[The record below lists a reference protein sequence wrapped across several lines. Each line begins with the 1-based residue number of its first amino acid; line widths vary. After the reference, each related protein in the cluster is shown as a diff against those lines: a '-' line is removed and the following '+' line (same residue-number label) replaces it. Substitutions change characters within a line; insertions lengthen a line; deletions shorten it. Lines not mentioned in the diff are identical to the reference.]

1 MARPLRIEYPGAYY
15 HVMNRGNSKQD
26 IFITD
31 GNRATFLRAL
41 EDSSQIYDVSVI
53 CYVLMSN
60 HFHLIVQTNQANLSE
75 FMRHF
80 LVTYTVRFNRRQK
93 KTGHL
98 FQGRYKS
105 LLVEQDEY
113 LLPLSRCIH
122 LNPVRAKGPE
132 NIKIKGLRKYLRDYR
147 WSSFPGFCSTRKRL
161 KWIDYGWLLKAYFG
175 ADNTTGRARYRS
187 FVYSG
192 LDGELKNPFENV
204 VHQSI
209 LGTDE
214 FVEWVKGEVSLEP
227 DREVPAIRRLRR
239 SVAAQEL
246 LGVIASWYDIEPK
259 EVLERKKR
267 VAKVRQVAMELCYRY
282 CPMTQKDIGNL
293 FGVDYSTVSQNR
305 RRLKLRIESEDKLKA
320 QFERLE
326 EKIEELSKQKI

>member
-41 EDSSQIYDVSVI
+41 DDSSQIYDVRVI

-60 HFHLIVQTNQANLSE
+60 HFHLIVKTNLANLSE

-105 LLVEQDEY
+105 LLVEEDEY
-113 LLPLSRCIH
+113 LLPLSRYIH
-122 LNPVRAKGPE
+122 LNPVRDKGPE
-132 NIKIKGLRKYLRDYR
+132 SEDAKGLRKYLQGYR
-147 WSSFPGFCSTRKRL
+147 WSSFPGYSSTRNRL

-175 ADNTTGRARYRS
+175 GDNTRGRARYRS

-192 LDGELKNPFENV
+192 IDGEIENPFENV

-209 LGTDE
+209 LGTNG

-227 DREVPAIRRLRR
+227 DREVPAIRNLRR
-239 SVAAQEL
+239 SVAAEEL
-246 LGVIASWYDIEPK
+246 LRVIASWYGIESK
-259 EVLERKKR
+259 EILERKR
-267 VAKVRQVAMELCYRY
+267 QVAEIRQVAMELCYRY
-282 CPMTQKDIGNL
+282 CPMTQRDIGDL

-305 RRLKLRIESEDKLKA
+305 RRLKLRMASDKKLKK
-320 QFERLE
+320 QFEELKGR
-326 EKIEELSKQKI
+326 IEQLSKQKI

>member
-1 MARPLRIEYPGAYY
+1 
-15 HVMNRGNSKQD
+15 MNRGNSKQD

-31 GNRATFLRAL
+31 GNRATFLHAL
-41 EDSSQIYDVSVI
+41 EDSSQIYDVRVI
-53 CYVLMSN
+53 SYVLMSN

-113 LLPLSRCIH
+113 LLPLSRYIH
-122 LNPVRAKGPE
+122 LNPVRTKGLE
-132 NIKIKGLRKYLRDYR
+132 KEETKGLRKYLRGYR
-147 WSSFPGFCSTRKRL
+147 WSSFPGYCSTRKRL
-161 KWIDYGWLLKAYFG
+161 KWIDYGWLLN
-175 ADNTTGRARYRS
+175 NTRGRTRYRS
-187 FVYSG
+187 FVYLG
-192 LDGELKNPFENV
+192 IDDKIGNPFENV

-239 SVAAQEL
+239 SVAAEEL
-246 LGVIASWYDIEPK
+246 LGVIASWYGIESI
-259 EVLERKKR
+259 EVLERR
-267 VAKVRQVAMELCYRY
+267 RQVAEIRQVAMELCYRY
-282 CPMTQKDIGNL
+282 CPMTQRDIGDL

-305 RRLKLRIESEDKLKA
+305 RRLKLRMESEKKLKA
-320 QFERLE
+320 QFEGLVKR
-326 EKIEELSKQKI
+326 IEQLSKQKI